1 MFLAIFVNWFILPF
15 YVSGTLQV
23 NAKVLGFLLMLMPV
37 LGAVTSP
44 IDGWLS
50 VRMAPA
56 YLTTLALIVV
66 AATMF
71 WFTLLGKDSTVAQAV
86 LRMAA
91 VGFGMGMFQAA
102 NATLIMSAVPSNSLG
117 TGGALLAMS
126 RSMGTVFSV
135 ALMGALFASQLDL
148 HTITSAQ
155 QTVTEKGGHGQAVVL
170 AFKDSYLVSSIL
182 ALIAVLVSFYVWPGR
197 QRRRQSDS
205 I

>member
-1 MFLAIFVNWFILPF
+1 
-15 YVSGTLQV
+15 
-23 NAKVLGFLLMLMPV
+23 
-37 LGAVTSP
+37 
-44 IDGWLS
+44 
-50 VRMAPA
+50 MASA
-56 YLTTLALIVV
+56 YLTTLALIVI

-71 WFTLLGKDSTVAQAV
+71 SFTLLGKDSTVAQAA

-91 VGFGMGMFQAA
+91 VGFGMGLFQAA
-102 NATLIMSAVPSNSLG
+102 NATLMISAVPSNSLG

-126 RSMGTVFSV
+126 RSMGTVSSV
-135 ALMGALFASQLDL
+135 ALIGALFASRLDL